1 MKLRSGWLKK
11 HSGKVL
17 NFFLITFIL
26 MLIFVPDTKSWMM
39 RQMIR
44 TGFFNA
50 QPDKK
55 TALSAS
61 NISDFGLTLADTAG
75 NHLSAASLKGKIVFI
90 NFWATWCP
98 PCRAEMPSL
107 SKLYQEFENDKDFVF
122 LFVSE
127 DEDLSKAIE
136 YLKTHQYQFPLY
148 STSGGSPGN
157 FYSGTLPTTLV
168 FDKGGNLFHKH
179 EGMANYN
186 TSKFISSLRAL
197 K

>member
-17 NFFLITFIL
+17 NISLITIIL
-26 MLIFVPDTKSWMM
+26 LLIFIPDTKSWMM
-39 RQMIR
+39 RQLIR

-50 QPDKK
+50 KPDKK
-55 TALSAS
+55 PEMSAS
-61 NISDFGLTLADTAG
+61 NISDFELTFVDTAG
-75 NHLSAASLKGKIVFI
+75 NHLSVASLKGKIVFI
-90 NFWATWCP
+90 NFWATWCS

-107 SKLYQEFENDKDFVF
+107 NKLYQEFEDDKDIVF

-136 YLKTHQYQFPLY
+136 YQHAHQYHFPLY

-168 FDKGGNLFHKH
+168 FDKGGKLFHKH